1 MSIIDLAQANTTSE
15 FHCDLLV
22 VGAGVAGL
30 VIADRFRFAGF
41 TVDILETGGLTYEQ
55 TSHDMNDAE
64 MAGKYHAGTKDG
76 RFRMYGG
83 STSRW
88 GAQLLTMMP
97 SDFELKTHIPNTG
110 WPLSSSDLSPY
121 LHAAELLLGVDHL
134 SYCSDLQNYLS
145 SPVPPLSEPGL
156 QYRFSKR
163 AGYRYRNMA
172 RTLGKKCIDDKN
184 TRVFLHATATNIF
197 TDESG
202 SSVSYVQVRA
212 ANGKAFRFHGKQVV
226 LAAGSIEICRLL
238 LASSSVHSNGIG
250 NSSGHLGRWFHDH
263 LAVNAAI
270 LCPKDREKFLNMI
283 SPWYLEN
290 TRHNLKF
297 STTAA
302 WQARNKVTNI
312 SGQILFE
319 YKSSSLFA
327 WLSHQVHSYK
337 FGFAPHCLRS
347 VPLLTSSAE
356 IFDIFYLIWMRLAA
370 RRLWCPK
377 TANIMLR
384 IDSEQCPT
392 PDNRITLSRNFDV
405 LGMPKAVIHWH
416 WGECERRSFAAYK
429 QLFAAQWKAWNLGEL
444 TWLVDF
450 DESSDWEKHAID
462 SYHIMGGTRMSK
474 NPNSGVVDSDLA
486 VHGIANLS
494 IASLSVFPTGGSAN
508 PTLTLMMLALRL
520 ADRLKSDMR

>member
-1 MSIIDLAQANTTSE
+1 MSIIDLNGQNIGLEYYS
-15 FHCDLLV
+15 DLLV

-30 VIADRFRFAGF
+30 VIADHFRGAGF
-41 TVDILETGGLTYEQ
+41 TVDILESGGLTYEQ
-55 TSHDMNDAE
+55 ASQVLNEAE

-97 SDFELKTHIPNTG
+97 SDFESKAHIPGTG
-110 WPLSSSDLSPY
+110 WPLSPSELNPY
-121 LHAAELLLGVDHL
+121 LHASELLLGVDHL
-134 SYCSDLQNYLS
+134 SYCSDLHNHLP
-145 SPVPPLSEPGL
+145 SPVPYLSEPGL

-163 AGYRYRNMA
+163 ARYSYRNMA
-172 RTLGKKCIDDKN
+172 RTLGQRCKADAN
-184 TRVFLHATATNIF
+184 TRVFLHATATNILLN
-197 TDESG
+197 ESG
-202 SSVSYVQVRA
+202 SSVNYLQVRA
-212 ANGKAFRFHGKQVV
+212 PNGRSFRFHGRQVV
-226 LAAGSIEICRLL
+226 LTAGSIEICRLL
-238 LASSSVHSNGIG
+238 LASCSVHGNGIG
-250 NSSGHLGRWFHDH
+250 NTTDQLGRWFHDH
-263 LAVNAAI
+263 LAVNAAV
-270 LCPKDREKFLNMI
+270 LCPQNRQQFLNKI
-283 SPWYLEN
+283 SPWYLGS
-290 TRHNLKF
+290 TRHNLKL

-302 WQARNKVTNI
+302 WQARNKVTNV
-312 SGQILFE
+312 SGQLLFE
-319 YKSSSLFA
+319 YTKTSLFA

-337 FGFAPHCLRS
+337 FGSSAHRFHTA
-347 VPLLTSSAE
+347 PLLNSTAE
-356 IFDIFYLIWMRLAA
+356 LYDIFHLIWMRIAA

-377 TANIMLR
+377 TANIVLR

-392 PDNRITLSRNFDV
+392 ADNRITLSRNLDV

-429 QLFAAQWKAWNLGEL
+429 QLFASQWQAWNVGEL

-450 DESSDWEKHAID
+450 EKDSDWDKHAVD
-462 SYHIMGGTRMSK
+462 SYHIMGGTRMSS

-494 IASLSVFPTGGSAN
+494 IASLSVYPSGGSAN

-520 ADRLKSDMR
+520 ADRLKIDLR